1 MWAWA
6 ARLRL
11 GNSCFVVRQGLYL
24 CAMGLRQDKFSKQVL
39 RDLSELFNIK
49 KNDWLGG
56 AFVTISNVSVSP
68 DLGHVKVYLSLYNNP
83 NKAAIMEQLDAM
95 NKEIRHALSQRL
107 RNSVKKMPE
116 VHFYEDDTLE
126 YVAKMEDLLKSLN
139 TPKD

>member
-1 MWAWA
+1 
-6 ARLRL
+6 
-11 GNSCFVVRQGLYL
+11 
-24 CAMGLRQDKFSKQVL
+24 MGLRQDKFSKQVL

>member
-1 MWAWA
+1 
-6 ARLRL
+6 
-11 GNSCFVVRQGLYL
+11 
-24 CAMGLRQDKFSKQVL
+24 MGLRQDKFSKQVL

-116 VHFYEDDTLE
+116 VHFHEDDTLE

>member
-1 MWAWA
+1 
-6 ARLRL
+6 
-11 GNSCFVVRQGLYL
+11 
-24 CAMGLRQDKFSKQVL
+24 MGLRQDKFSKQVL

-56 AFVTISNVSVSP
+56 AFVTISNVSVSL

>member
-1 MWAWA
+1 
-6 ARLRL
+6 
-11 GNSCFVVRQGLYL
+11 
-24 CAMGLRQDKFSKQVL
+24 MGLRQDKFSKQVL

-56 AFVTISNVSVSP
+56 AFVTISNVNVSP
-68 DLGHVKVYLSLYNNP
+68 DLGHAKVYLSMYNNP
-83 NKAAIMEQLDAM
+83 NKTAILEQLDFL
-95 NKEIRHALSQRL
+95 NKEIRHALAQRL

-126 YVAKMEDLLKSLN
+126 YAAKMENLLKSIN